1 MGTMEALKATDMT
14 DRKTWCFYLEKSEI
28 DQPFRAAGNRE
39 YWGVG
44 AGRGATAKA
53 PLILGGGVFGAMHGC
68 IVAVDELFLS

>member
-1 MGTMEALKATDMT
+1 MFLFRDER
-14 DRKTWCFYLEKSEI
+14 DRPTVQSSMKSGI
-28 DQPFRAAGNRE
+28 LG
-39 YWGVG
+39 GVG